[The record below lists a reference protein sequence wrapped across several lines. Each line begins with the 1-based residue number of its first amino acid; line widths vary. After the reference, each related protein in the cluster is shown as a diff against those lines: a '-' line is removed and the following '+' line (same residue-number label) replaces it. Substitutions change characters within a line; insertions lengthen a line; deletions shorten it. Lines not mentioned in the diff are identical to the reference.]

1 MMKKYYK
8 GQALAIVM
16 VVLVVASIIGVSL
29 FSRISKDKES
39 AINQQDSALAEEQSD
54 GILDIFVGADVIALE
69 TKIREGVGP
78 FESISSSEFASFITD
93 IGGDPDALPDEDVGC
108 QEESSSILVTVGQS
122 DDDDFVEVQHGSVR
136 VYSLDGATVVAPCL
150 LTWRFRPVDE
160 SVAFLVAYIMNDGSV
175 VTQSEEH
182 YCVTSD
188 GSACT
193 TIENVEYL
201 SSFLNTGDM
210 ASVGVMDADGAY
222 PRTIDLVAR
231 FAADVIEIR
240 VIPIAG
246 TLAVADS
253 LNDVTCIDR
262 EFRSIK
268 VRSEVNC
275 NGSYR
280 GKEMLLPGS
289 GNLGYSPL
297 FDYAIYDNG
306 LFQP

>member
-8 GQALAIVM
+8 AQALAIVM

-29 FSRISKDKES
+29 FSRMSKDSQS

-54 GILDIFVGADVIALE
+54 GILDIFVGSDVEILE
-69 TKIREGVGP
+69 AKIREGVGP
-78 FESISSSEFASFITD
+78 FENISDSEFSTFISD
-93 IGGDPDALPDEDVGC
+93 IGGDPDALPDENVGC
-108 QEESSSILVTVGQS
+108 LEDSSSIKVTIGQS
-122 DDDDFVEVQHGSVR
+122 DEGDFVEIQQGSVR
-136 VYSLDGATVVAPCL
+136 VYNLTDATIVAPCV
-150 LTWRFRPVDE
+150 LTWRFRPVSD
-160 SVAFLVAYIMNDGSV
+160 SSAFLVEYIMNDGSV

-182 YCVTSD
+182 YCITSD
-188 GSACT
+188 GAACN
-193 TIENVEYL
+193 TIDNVEYL

-210 ASVGVMDADGAY
+210 ASVGAMDGEGAY
-222 PRTIDLVAR
+222 ARSIDLVVR
-231 FAADVIEIR
+231 FAADVKEIR

-246 TLAVADS
+246 TLSVADTLS
-253 LNDVTCIDR
+253 DLSCIDK

-268 VRSEVNC
+268 IRSEVNC

-280 GKEMLLPGS
+280 GKQMFLPGS